1 MSRLY
6 SCCEGEREPDWSR
19 FAQLEVS
26 GCKRSGDVLKVMVS
40 ADTAEFF
47 TVYGQLHDAHFE
59 VVTECKK
66 RELESVIAELGRQ
79 SKLSV
84 LLHKS
89 FFGAWS

>member
-1 MSRLY
+1 M
-6 SCCEGEREPDWSR
+6 
-19 FAQLEVS
+19 
-26 GCKRSGDVLKVMVS
+26 LKVMVS

-66 RELESVIAELGRQ
+66 SELESVIAELGRR

>member
-1 MSRLY
+1 MKKLY
-6 SCCEGEREPDWSR
+6 NLCQEEPDWSR
-19 FAQLEVS
+19 YTQLEVS
-26 GCKRSGDVLKVMVS
+26 GSKRSGDVLRVMVS
-40 ADTAEFF
+40 AAAAEFF

-66 RELESVIAELGRQ
+66 SELESVIAELGKQ
-79 SKLSV
+79 SNINV